1 VKIVV
6 SINEVAD
13 RAKVSISTVSRVI
26 NQNANVSRE
35 KEEAVLKAVDEL
47 DYIPNGLAQGLV
59 TKKSKS
65 IGVLIA
71 DIGNLYYSY
80 LVKSIEKKLRS
91 AGYYAVIGNTEWDD
105 KREKEYIRHLLQRQ
119 VDGFILAS
127 TSLSNDYIEQ
137 LAAKD
142 IPMVVL
148 DREIDSDKIDKIR
161 INDYKGGYLAAEHL
175 INYGYNYFIHLKGA
189 GFTATA
195 ADRACGFEDCM
206 QEYSISKDNYKL
218 LSSSFVEEEA
228 AQNMAYF
235 LDKNDFNNKRLGIF
249 AANDAAA
256 FGVLKELKGRQ
267 VNVPKQAGVVGFD
280 NVNFA
285 EYSSPSLTTIG
296 RPIADIGRISAAL
309 LLERLNKAKNEKIKP
324 KNMNLDVHLIKR
336 ESTESNN

>member
-1 VKIVV
+1 MV
-6 SINEVAD
+6 SINDVAE
-13 RAKVSISTVSRVI
+13 RANVSISTVSRVI

-71 DIGNLYYSY
+71 DVANLYYSY
-80 LVKSIEKKLRS
+80 LVKSIEKELRA
-91 AGYYAVIGNTEWDD
+91 AGYFAVIGNTEWDG

-127 TSLSNDYIEQ
+127 TSLSTDYIEQ

-142 IPMVVL
+142 IPLVVL

-161 INDYKGGYLAAEHL
+161 INDYKGGYQAAEHL
-175 INYGYNYFIHLKGA
+175 IKYGYDFFIHLKGA

-195 ADRACGFEDCM
+195 ADRSRGFKDCM
-206 QEYSISKDNYKL
+206 QEHSINKENYKL

-228 AQNMAYF
+228 AQNMADF
-235 LDKNDFNNKRLGIF
+235 LDKNEFNNRRVGIF

-256 FGVLKELKGRQ
+256 FGVLKELKRRKID
-267 VNVPKQAGVVGFD
+267 VPGKAGVVGFD

-296 RPIADIGRISAAL
+296 RPIADVGRISAEL
-309 LLERLNKAKNEKIKP
+309 LLERLNKDENEKIEH
-324 KNMNLDVHLIKR
+324 KNMTLDVELIKR
-336 ESTESNN
+336 ESTAKKK